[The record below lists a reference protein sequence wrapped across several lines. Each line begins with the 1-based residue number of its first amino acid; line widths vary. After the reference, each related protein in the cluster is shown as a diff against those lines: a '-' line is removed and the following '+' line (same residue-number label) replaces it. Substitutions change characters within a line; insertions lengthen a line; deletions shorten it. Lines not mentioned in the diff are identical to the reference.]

1 MKKVV
6 IIGAS
11 DVGISTALRIRELDD
26 SIRPLVIA
34 DNEFPNYSICG
45 IPFYIG
51 GEVEKW
57 QDLAH
62 RNREDIENAG
72 IDLKLNTEVSDID
85 PENKKISFIDENW
98 EENEIEYEKLVLGTG
113 GKTIVPPIEGLNSP
127 GVFFMRWMDDAIKF
141 NNFIKENNPKKA
153 VVVGGGYVGLEMTE
167 ALLRRGLDVTLVEFE
182 DTVLNTVNKSFRKI
196 IQKKLEEKGARIVT
210 GTAVKKTENNNDKIK
225 VTGTNDF
232 EVEVDA
238 VLVSVGTKPNTEL
251 GEKAGV
257 KTGKTGAFKV
267 NKKMET
273 NFEDI
278 YAGGDCAE
286 TLNAVSGK
294 YAYYALGS
302 VAHKHGRII
311 GSNICGQEK
320 EFAGSLGTQ
329 ALKIFD
335 TVVSRTGCDQ
345 NKAKENGIEVIS
357 ADLETWDHKV
367 YYSPAYEMKI
377 RVIAEK
383 KSRRIIG
390 AQLLGNINAEVSK
403 RLDIFATAIH
413 NEMTIEEFSN
423 LDLSYTPPLSSP
435 WDPVQMAVQKLD
447 K

>member
-1 MKKVV
+1 MRKVV
-6 IIGAS
+6 IVGAS
-11 DVGISTALRIRELDD
+11 DVGISAALRIRELDD

-34 DNEFPNYSICG
+34 NNDFPNYSICG

-51 GEVEKW
+51 GEVDKW

-62 RNREDIENAG
+62 RDSKDIENAG
-72 IDLKLNTEVSDID
+72 IDLKLNTEVRDID

-141 NNFIKENNPKKA
+141 NNFLKENNPKKA

-182 DTVLNTVNKSFRKI
+182 DTVLNTVNEPFRKI
-196 IQKKLEEKGARIVT
+196 IQRKLEEKGAKIVT
-210 GTAVKKTENNNDKIK
+210 GTAVKKIEKKNNSLQVYGSDN
-225 VTGTNDF
+225 F
-232 EVEVDA
+232 ELEVDT
-238 VLVSVGTKPNTEL
+238 VLVSVGTIPNTEL

-257 KTGKTGAFKV
+257 NTGNTGAFKV

-273 NFEDI
+273 NLEDV

-286 TLNAVSGK
+286 TLNTVSGK

-311 GSNICGQEK
+311 GSNICGQNR

-335 TVVSRTGCDQ
+335 TVVGRTGCDIE
-345 NKAKENGIEVIS
+345 KAQENMIEVVS
-357 ADLETWDHKV
+357 AEIDTWDHKI
-367 YYSPAYEMKI
+367 YYSPAYELKI
-377 RVIAEK
+377 KVIADK
-383 KSRRIIG
+383 NSRRIIG
-390 AQLLGNINAEVSK
+390 AQILGNINAEVSK
-403 RLDIFATAIH
+403 RIDIFASAIY
-413 NEMTIEEFSN
+413 NEMTIKEFSN